1 MILGKVLKFPSN
13 LDEKLQKQVMDC
25 SDGLLTAVGDTMCA
39 HDFYE
44 GMSRVWTKQLGYER
58 YLQTPLSLWRENFKI
73 TFKENV
79 KVRGKQ
85 MKKEIQ

>member
-1 MILGKVLKFPSN
+1 MCQTNYIQEKGFFIQFLFQVILGKVLKFPSN

-44 GMSRVWTKQLGYER
+44 GMSRVWTKQVGYER
-58 YLQTPLSLWRENFKI
+58 YLQTPLSLWR
-73 TFKENV
+73 
-79 KVRGKQ
+79 
-85 MKKEIQ
+85 

>member
-13 LDEKLQKQVMDC
+13 LDEKLQKQIMDC

-44 GMSRVWTKQLGYER
+44 GMSRVWTKQVGYER
-58 YLQTPLSLWRENFKI
+58 YLQTCKRKTDEEGNPVMCEHFFFL
-73 TFKENV
+73 T
-79 KVRGKQ
+79 
-85 MKKEIQ
+85 

>member
-44 GMSRVWTKQLGYER
+44 GMSRVWTKQVGYER
-58 YLQTPLSLWRENFKI
+58 YLQTPLSLSGDKTLKLLSRKI
-73 TFKENV
+73 PK
-79 KVRGKQ
+79 
-85 MKKEIQ
+85 